1 MKSFLCILH
10 GGIPGYKHCWVL
22 HPLILELYT
31 TYCHTVGQKGAVIL
45 PPVRYSRRHRF
56 NFSAKTTSGR
66 SRSENKQPTHRA
78 NKWYITNIPAVIIF
92 ARLTT
97 ILSVRPLARSLP
109 LESHNVD
116 HADLLG
122 SDLILKKFQMCM
134 CFSLISRVASKRLR
148 DKGRKGERR
157 LLLLA
162 VLGYCWCLI
171 CSL

>member
-31 TYCHTVGQKGAVIL
+31 HILSYCGTKRNCDSPSCTL
-45 PPVRYSRRHRF
+45 FTPSRF

-157 LLLLA
+157 LLLLT